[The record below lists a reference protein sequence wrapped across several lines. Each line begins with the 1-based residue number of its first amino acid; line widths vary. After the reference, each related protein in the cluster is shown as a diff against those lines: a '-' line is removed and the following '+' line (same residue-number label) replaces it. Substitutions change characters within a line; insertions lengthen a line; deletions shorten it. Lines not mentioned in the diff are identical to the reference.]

1 MPDAAITM
9 LGNGLSEGRRHD
21 ESIAVFKGHLASS
34 RARGRPLWPNLDSI
48 EVNLANSYQRAHKH
62 EIDDGLALRRRL
74 YDRRVTL
81 FGLHHAETLS
91 EATCL
96 ASMLIGAGL
105 HIEARSLLRTHI
117 PDISILN
124 GYRGPHV
131 EEVAKFNA
139 KVQLLYGGTFLL
151 DEDAS
156 LKEIREALPLF
167 ESAHEWYQRY
177 MGPDHPDA
185 RTAKLNLETARE
197 RIEEEESFW

>member
-1 MPDAAITM
+1 
-9 LGNGLSEGRRHD
+9 
-21 ESIAVFKGHLASS
+21 
-34 RARGRPLWPNLDSI
+34 
-48 EVNLANSYQRAHKH
+48 
-62 EIDDGLALRRRL
+62 
-74 YDRRVTL
+74 
-81 FGLHHAETLS
+81 
-91 EATCL
+91 
-96 ASMLIGAGL
+96 MLIGAGL

-131 EEVAKFNA
+131 EEVTKFNA

-185 RTAKLNLETARE
+185 RTAKLNLDTARE